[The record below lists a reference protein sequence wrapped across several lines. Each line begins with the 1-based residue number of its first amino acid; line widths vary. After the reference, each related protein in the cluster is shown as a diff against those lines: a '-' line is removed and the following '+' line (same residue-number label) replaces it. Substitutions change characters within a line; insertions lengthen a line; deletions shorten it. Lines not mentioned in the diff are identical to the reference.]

1 MYLIHTRS
9 SKRCNLA
16 SWQMEKRVTN
26 NFNFIK
32 NKIKIRAKEKLFTLC
47 EQNNIDNYPLDLM
60 IDNMFTNKDI
70 LQ

>member
-1 MYLIHTRS
+1 
-9 SKRCNLA
+9 
-16 SWQMEKRVTN
+16 MEKRVTN